1 MPGDTFHRFGDD
13 YLRAAEWGDAAPDY
27 LRRVVLA
34 MGTEPLPDARHLL
47 APVPLPVSAPT
58 PSSAPGGPDETTSFI
73 IEASGQQAV
82 LLLALLEILNTEA
95 RAALHF
101 PLLWGRTPVTAAGDP
116 VWFPLPYS
124 PLDALP
130 DADLTLSGIAFSW
143 ALTQF
148 VSQGPEAVREIA
160 LYRRTVETRFA
171 PLGWRVT
178 LRETPE
184 AAVARAAR
192 LNRIKA
198 RFARPVEMRLIP
210 QGRPF
215 PSRHVWRA
223 AYALGMTWGEMD
235 LFHWSGGQNG
245 RRLFTLSSTGQPGY
259 FLPERAAEGEGVP
272 GISLGFELPT
282 APAPLETFDRM
293 AIALDYLRH
302 HLGGRPIAANG
313 TELDG
318 ERLDADRESLQEAV
332 AQMVGSGIAPGS
344 PEAAR
349 YF

>member
-1 MPGDTFHRFGDD
+1 VT
-13 YLRAAEWGDAAPDY
+13 LSAS
-27 LRRVVLA
+27 
-34 MGTEPLPDARHLL
+34 PLSPPDAPR
-47 APVPLPVSAPT
+47 
-58 PSSAPGGPDETTSFI
+58 GFDETTSFI
-73 IEASGQQAV
+73 IEASGAHPV
-82 LLLALLEILNTEA
+82 SLLAVLEILNTEA
-95 RAALHF
+95 RAILHF
-101 PLLWGRTPVTAAGDP
+101 PLFWGRIAGGAAEDK

-130 DADLTLSGIAFSW
+130 DADLPLTGVAFSW

-148 VSQGPEAVREIA
+148 VSQGQEAVREIA
-160 LYRRTVETRFA
+160 LYRRAVETRFA
-171 PLGWRVT
+171 PLGWGVT
-178 LRETPE
+178 LRETPD
-184 AAVARAAR
+184 ASVARAAR

-215 PSRHVWRA
+215 PSRQVWRS

-235 LFHWSGGQNG
+235 LFHWSEPYTG
-245 RRLFTLSSTGQPGY
+245 RRLFTLSSAGQPGY

-272 GISLGFELPT
+272 GLSLGFELPT

-293 AIALDYLRH
+293 AVALNYLRH
-302 HLGGRPIAANG
+302 QLGGRPVASNG
-313 TELDG
+313 AELDS
-318 ERLDADRESLQEAV
+318 ERLDADRESLEEAV
-332 AQMVGSGIAPGS
+332 AQMAASGIAPGS